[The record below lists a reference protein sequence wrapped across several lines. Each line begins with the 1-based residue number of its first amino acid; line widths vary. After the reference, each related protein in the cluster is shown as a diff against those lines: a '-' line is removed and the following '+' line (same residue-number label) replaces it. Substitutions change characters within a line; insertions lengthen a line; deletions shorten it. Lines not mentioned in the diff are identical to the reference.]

1 MSEEIKD
8 QLEKKLDQPIVE
20 AHESVAEA
28 KEIATESAPTEEGE
42 AKAIAEEKG
51 EPSAKVKK
59 AAKELEGEVKTAP
72 EKKTEASGE
81 AEKAL
86 EAVEGEVKTAPEKKT
101 EASGEADK
109 PAEGKEDKAEV
120 KEEVKEVAEAE
131 VDKQETEKPAESEDD
146 KKEAEEVKE
155 ITESGEEELEELD
168 ELEEEGEEDEDE
180 EETEEAAE
188 GEDDKKK
195 QRKKPA
201 SLVGKTIAELNDIFQ
216 GIMDSEDRMRRNRE
230 AESVKSA
237 FYRTLGEVRRKA
249 GSLVDETLDAIEQ
262 NFKALYA
269 DYKKQRAEY
278 NRLMDEKKGENL
290 LKKEAIVEELKELID
305 SHEDVST
312 LFPAFRALQD
322 RWRETGPV
330 PANAFRNL
338 NNNYQYNVERFYDK
352 VKISH
357 ELRDLDFQK
366 NLEVKE
372 KFCEAA
378 EKLAENENIVVA
390 FAELQKL
397 HERWKEYGPVAKE
410 FRESIWARFQAAT
423 AIINKKYQAHFEGLK
438 SQQKENLEAKT
449 KLCEQLEDIVA
460 RDISTSGEWS
470 SASKEIIALQAEWRK
485 IGFATKKENQKIYER
500 FRAGCDA
507 FFAKKRDFYST
518 LKDDMDENAEKKE
531 ELIQKAEALKDS
543 TDWKDTTEAFI
554 ELQKE
559 WKSIGAVSRRKSEAL
574 WTRFRAACD
583 AFFDA
588 RDKSYAAS
596 GDNYYANLKV
606 KRQIIEDIKDYTP
619 SEDEA
624 VNREAA
630 NKFSADWRAA
640 GFVPMKEK
648 DAVNAAYNEAMKEKF
663 PGWREQRGGRGSRGE
678 SNRPL
683 SAKDQLVR
691 KYNALQQEIETYENN
706 IGFFA
711 DSHSSEAIIKQMRK
725 KIEKSKEELAALG
738 EQIRKET
745 TE

>member
-8 QLEKKLDQPIVE
+8 QLEKKLEQPIVE
-20 AHESVAEA
+20 APEGVKEA
-28 KEIATESAPTEEGE
+28 QETAAESAPTEEGE
-42 AKAIAEEKG
+42 AKAIQEEKG
-51 EPSAKVKK
+51 KPSAKVKK
-59 AAKELEGEVKTAP
+59 AAKEVEKTPEVVESEVKAAP
-72 EKKTEASGE
+72 EEESEASGE
-81 AEKAL
+81 VEKA
-86 EAVEGEVKTAPEKKT
+86 E
-101 EASGEADK
+101 
-109 PAEGKEDKAEV
+109 
-120 KEEVKEVAEAE
+120 EVAEAE
-131 VDKQETEKPAESEDD
+131 VDKKETEKPAESEAD
-146 KKEAEEVKE
+146 KKDAEEV
-155 ITESGEEELEELD
+155 ESEDEELEELD
-168 ELEEEGEEDEDE
+168 EFEEEGEG
-180 EETEEAAE
+180 EAVE

-195 QRKKPA
+195 QRKKPV

-216 GIMDSEDRMRRNRE
+216 ALMDSEDRMRRKRE
-230 AESVKSA
+230 AESIKSA
-237 FYRTLGEVRRKA
+237 FYRTLGDVRRKA
-249 GSLVDETLDAIEQ
+249 GSLVDDTLDAIEQ

-322 RWRETGPV
+322 RWRETGLV

-518 LKDDMDENAEKKE
+518 LKDDMEENAEKKE

-543 TDWKDTTEAFI
+543 TDWKATTEAFI

-559 WKSIGAVSRRKSEAL
+559 WKSIGTVSRRKSEAL
-574 WTRFRAACD
+574 WIRFRAACD
-583 AFFDA
+583 AFFEA

-606 KRQIIEDIKDYTP
+606 KRQLIEDIKDYTP

-745 TE
+745 E

>member
-8 QLEKKLDQPIVE
+8 QLEKKLEQPIVE
-20 AHESVAEA
+20 APEGVKEA
-28 KEIATESAPTEEGE
+28 QEIAAESAPTKEGE
-42 AKAIAEEKG
+42 AKAIPEEKG

-59 AAKELEGEVKTAP
+59 AAKELESEVKTAP
-72 EKKTEASGE
+72 EKKSEASGE
-81 AEKAL
+81 AEKAP
-86 EAVEGEVKTAPEKKT
+86 EAVESEVKEEKL
-101 EASGEADK
+101 
-109 PAEGKEDKAEV
+109 AEGKEDKAEV
-120 KEEVKEVAEAE
+120 KEEAKEVAEAE
-131 VDKQETEKPAESEDD
+131 VDKQETEKPAESEAD
-146 KKEAEEVKE
+146 KKDVEEVE
-155 ITESGEEELEELD
+155 GEDEELEELD
-168 ELEEEGEEDEDE
+168 EGEEEGDAEDEEEEE
-180 EETEEAAE
+180 EETEEEAE
-188 GEDDKKK
+188 GGDDKKK
-195 QRKKPA
+195 HRKKPA

-216 GIMDSEDRMRRNRE
+216 ALMDSEDRMRRNRE
-230 AESVKSA
+230 AESIKSA

-518 LKDDMDENAEKKE
+518 LKDDMEENAEKKE

-543 TDWKDTTEAFI
+543 TDWKATTEAFI

-596 GDNYYANLKV
+596 GENYYANLKV
-606 KRQIIEDIKDYTP
+606 KRQLIEDIKDYTP
-619 SEDEA
+619 SEDDA

>member
-1 MSEEIKD
+1 MVKGSQMSEEIKD
-8 QLEKKLDQPIVE
+8 QLEKKLEQPIVE
-20 AHESVAEA
+20 APEGVIEA
-28 KEIATESAPTEEGE
+28 KEIAAESAPTKEGE
-42 AKAIAEEKG
+42 AKAIPEEKG

-59 AAKELEGEVKTAP
+59 AAKELESEVKTAP
-72 EKKTEASGE
+72 EKKSEASGE
-81 AEKAL
+81 AEKAP
-86 EAVEGEVKTAPEKKT
+86 EAVESEVKEEKL
-101 EASGEADK
+101 
-109 PAEGKEDKAEV
+109 AEGKEDKAEV
-120 KEEVKEVAEAE
+120 KEEAKEVAEAE
-131 VDKQETEKPAESEDD
+131 VDKQETEKPAESEAD
-146 KKEAEEVKE
+146 KKDVEEVE
-155 ITESGEEELEELD
+155 GEDEELEELD
-168 ELEEEGEEDEDE
+168 EGEEEGDAEDEEEEE
-180 EETEEAAE
+180 EETEEEAE
-188 GEDDKKK
+188 GGDDKKK
-195 QRKKPA
+195 HRKKPA

-216 GIMDSEDRMRRNRE
+216 ALMDSEDRMRRNRE
-230 AESVKSA
+230 AESIKSA

-518 LKDDMDENAEKKE
+518 LKDDMEENAEKKE

-543 TDWKDTTEAFI
+543 TDWKATTEAFI

-596 GDNYYANLKV
+596 GENYYANLKV
-606 KRQIIEDIKDYTP
+606 KRQLIEDIKDYTP
-619 SEDEA
+619 SEDDA

>member
-1 MSEEIKD
+1 MVKGSQMSEEIKD
-8 QLEKKLDQPIVE
+8 QLEKKLEQPIVE
-20 AHESVAEA
+20 APEGVIEA
-28 KEIATESAPTEEGE
+28 KEIAAESAPTKEGE
-42 AKAIAEEKG
+42 AKAIPEEKG

-59 AAKELEGEVKTAP
+59 AAKELESEVKTAP
-72 EKKTEASGE
+72 EKKSEASGE
-81 AEKAL
+81 AEKAP
-86 EAVEGEVKTAPEKKT
+86 EAVESEVKEEKL
-101 EASGEADK
+101 
-109 PAEGKEDKAEV
+109 AEGKEDKAEV
-120 KEEVKEVAEAE
+120 KEEAKEVAEAE
-131 VDKQETEKPAESEDD
+131 VDKQETEKPAESEAD
-146 KKEAEEVKE
+146 KKDVEEVE
-155 ITESGEEELEELD
+155 GEDEELEELD
-168 ELEEEGEEDEDE
+168 EGEEEGDAEDEEEEE
-180 EETEEAAE
+180 EETEEEAE
-188 GEDDKKK
+188 GGDDKKK
-195 QRKKPA
+195 HRKKPA

-216 GIMDSEDRMRRNRE
+216 ALMDSEDRMRRNRE
-230 AESVKSA
+230 AESIKSA

-518 LKDDMDENAEKKE
+518 LKDDMEENAEKKE

-543 TDWKDTTEAFI
+543 TDWKATTEAFI

-691 KYNALQQEIETYENN
+691 KYNALQQEI
-706 IGFFA
+706 
-711 DSHSSEAIIKQMRK
+711 
-725 KIEKSKEELAALG
+725 
-738 EQIRKET
+738 
-745 TE
+745 

>member
-1 MSEEIKD
+1 MVKGSQMSEEIKD
-8 QLEKKLDQPIVE
+8 QLEKKLEQPIVE
-20 AHESVAEA
+20 APEGVIEA
-28 KEIATESAPTEEGE
+28 KEIAAESAPTKEGE
-42 AKAIAEEKG
+42 AKAIPEEKG

-59 AAKELEGEVKTAP
+59 AAKELESEVKTAP
-72 EKKTEASGE
+72 EKKSEASGE
-81 AEKAL
+81 AEKAP
-86 EAVEGEVKTAPEKKT
+86 EAVESEVQEEKL
-101 EASGEADK
+101 
-109 PAEGKEDKAEV
+109 AEGKEDKAEV
-120 KEEVKEVAEAE
+120 KEEAKEVAEAE
-131 VDKQETEKPAESEDD
+131 VDKQETEKPAESEAD
-146 KKEAEEVKE
+146 KKDVEEVE
-155 ITESGEEELEELD
+155 GEDEELEELD
-168 ELEEEGEEDEDE
+168 EGEEEGDAEDEEEEE
-180 EETEEAAE
+180 EETEEEAE
-188 GEDDKKK
+188 GGDDKKK
-195 QRKKPA
+195 HRKKPA

-216 GIMDSEDRMRRNRE
+216 ALMDSEDRMRRNRE
-230 AESVKSA
+230 AESIKSA

-518 LKDDMDENAEKKE
+518 LKDDMEENAEKKE

-543 TDWKDTTEAFI
+543 TDWKATTEAFI

-596 GDNYYANLKV
+596 GENYYANLKV
-606 KRQIIEDIKDYTP
+606 KRQLIEDIKDYTP
-619 SEDEA
+619 SEDDA